1 MTVRTL
7 IAASMLIAVAL
18 PATAKPRPQTGV
30 PAQVTRLLT
39 CRGLAVAAERLACFD
54 RESAAMGS
62 AVERKELVVFDR
74 EAVTKTR
81 RSLFGFSVPDLG
93 IFGDKDTDP
102 VKQIESVLAAS
113 GNNRDG
119 GYTFTLAD
127 GSRWNQIDDRPLSRD
142 PKRGDKVIVKRGTLG
157 SFILEIAG
165 QPGVKVKRIG

>member
-7 IAASMLIAVAL
+7 IAASMILTFTL
-18 PATAKPRPQTGV
+18 PAGARTRPPTGV

-39 CRGLAVAAERLACFD
+39 CRALTVAAERLACFD
-54 RESAAMGS
+54 RESAAMGT

-102 VKQIESVLAAS
+102 VKQIEGVLAAA
-113 GNNRDG
+113 GTNRDG
-119 GYTFTLAD
+119 GYTFTLVD

-157 SFILEIAG
+157 AFILSIAG
-165 QPGVKVKRIG
+165 QPGVKVKRVG